1 VVIAIRLSVPSD
13 RLLDPAAADWASAK
27 EETVTLEP
35 TPWASQPS
43 VYAINAWKER
53 PFGLTGQLRVA
64 AAHNGEA
71 LFFRLSWQDE
81 TRDDDI
87 PDTNRFPD
95 GVGVLFPVRSDAL
108 LLTMGAPERA
118 VNAWY
123 WRPDLE
129 EPLSVT
135 GTGLGTTVRQTNS
148 SLAAASSYGD
158 GGWQVVIS
166 RPFSARGDAEV
177 ALMPGQTTK
186 TGFAV
191 WQGSN
196 QERAGIKAA
205 TLEWQPLEIEE

>member
-1 VVIAIRLSVPSD
+1 MVIAIRLSVPSD

-108 LLTMGAPERA
+108 LLTMGAPRKGGRRLVLAPAPGGTAERH
-118 VNAWY
+118 
-123 WRPDLE
+123 RD
-129 EPLSVT
+129 
-135 GTGLGTTVRQTNS
+135 GTGDDS
-148 SLAAASSYGD
+148 AAD
-158 GGWQVVIS
+158 Q
-166 RPFSARGDAEV
+166 
-177 ALMPGQTTK
+177 
-186 TGFAV
+186 
-191 WQGSN
+191 
-196 QERAGIKAA
+196 
-205 TLEWQPLEIEE
+205 

>member
-1 VVIAIRLSVPSD
+1 M
-13 RLLDPAAADWASAK
+13 
-27 EETVTLEP
+27 TLEP
-35 TPWASQPS
+35 TPWSSQPS
-43 VYAINAWKER
+43 EYAMNAWKER
-53 PFGLTGQLRVA
+53 PFGLTSQLRVA

-81 TRDDDI
+81 TEDDNI
-87 PDTNRFPD
+87 PDTDRFSD
-95 GVGVLFPVRSDAL
+95 GAAVLFPVRSDAPL
-108 LLTMGAPERA
+108 MTMGAPERA

-123 WRPDLE
+123 WRPDLD

-135 GTGLGTTVRQTNS
+135 ATGLGTTVRHSNA
-148 SLAAASSYGD
+148 SLAAAASYRD

-166 RPFSARGDAEV
+166 RPFSARRDEEV
-177 ALMPGQTTK
+177 ALLPGQTTK

-205 TLEWQPLEIEE
+205 TLEWQPLEIEK